1 MFDIILALIGSVGMS
16 IGGVYIIMSIAYKN
30 NIEQHYI
37 RSMMRRARLEEE
49 KKDPEV

>member
-1 MFDIILALIGSVGMS
+1 MAIILALILGIGMP
-16 IGGVYIIMSIAYKN
+16 IATIYVFTDMQNK